1 MSATPYACTSAF
13 TICQGVTS
21 TSSPSHV
28 KQGEEEVGSSRV
40 TGLGRSRRLFQIH
53 AARARGRTRTQTL
66 SHILW
71 QVVCVWVCVCSV
83 AQLCLTLCDPMVCS
97 LRGSSMHGI
106 SQARILEW
114 VAISFSNAR
123 KWKVKV
129 KSLSRIWLFA
139 TPWTAAHQAPLTV
152 GFPRQ
157 EYWSGLLCPPPGNL
171 PDLQTEPKSPVA
183 PALQAREAYKGVKL
197 IRQQ

>member
-1 MSATPYACTSAF
+1 MVNKELKKHKHESSPTIISANNTETSVSATPYACTSAF

-106 SQARILEW
+106 SQARTLEQ
-114 VAISFSNAR
+114 VVIFFSR
-123 KWKVKV
+123 GSSV
-129 KSLSRIWLFA
+129 
-139 TPWTAAHQAPLTV
+139 T
-152 GFPRQ
+152 
-157 EYWSGLLCPPPGNL
+157 C
-171 PDLQTEPKSPVA
+171 
-183 PALQAREAYKGVKL
+183 
-197 IRQQ
+197 